1 MDEMSVNQH
10 VGGGEMAH
18 VMMNGQY
25 SARLRVGCI
34 SMRIKKKK
42 QTVTNTNP

>member
-1 MDEMSVNQH
+1 MNQH
-10 VGGGEMAH
+10 VGGGERAH
-18 VMMNGQY
+18 VTMNGQY

-42 QTVTNTNP
+42 TVTHTTP